1 MLEIANLETIL
12 VAFGLCAIFWADQE
26 RRAGKRGWAVFSF
39 LAGLFILAVG
49 LLLTPGGVS

>member
-1 MLEIANLETIL
+1 MLEIANLETML
-12 VAFGLCAIFWADQE
+12 VAVGLCAISWADQE